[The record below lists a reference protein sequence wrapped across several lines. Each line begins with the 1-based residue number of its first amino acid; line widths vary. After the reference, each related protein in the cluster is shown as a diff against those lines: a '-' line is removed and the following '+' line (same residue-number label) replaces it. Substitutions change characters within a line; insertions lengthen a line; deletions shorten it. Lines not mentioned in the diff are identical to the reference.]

1 MLAVD
6 NRHVAFCEYNSSV
19 ARIICVAVA
28 TLANK
33 KILERASDNDLLLCR
48 KSTSNKTRYRQWFD
62 RCIISKMILKSG
74 SNWLFPVVFSVEI
87 TLSRSP
93 SGNSFEFSHGL
104 TGFLNYALFCLSF
117 CLRLNLKPVK
127 YLTTR
132 IWKSLWYA
140 HFCLIF
146 LQLLSF
152 LLAYIDSYFLQRRIC
167 FLFVSLQFEFC
178 LKGMDYNYKC
188 QQNIMISF
196 GEYHVFIVWLF
207 SNFDKALLKRLSNI
221 ECSVYLMFKACCLSW

>member
-6 NRHVAFCEYNSSV
+6 DCHVAFCEYNGSV

-28 TLANK
+28 TLVK
-33 KILERASDNDLLLCR
+33 KKLLERASDNDLLLCR
-48 KSTSNKTRYRQWFD
+48 KSTSNKTHYRQWFD

-87 TLSRSP
+87 TLSGSH

-132 IWKSLWYA
+132 IWKSL
-140 HFCLIF
+140 FSLNIF
-146 LQLLSF
+146 TTVKFPFSLHWF
-152 LLAYIDSYFLQRRIC
+152 LLFTKKN
-167 FLFVSLQFEFC
+167 LFFVCIFTIWILP
-178 LKGMDYNYKC
+178 
-188 QQNIMISF
+188 
-196 GEYHVFIVWLF
+196 
-207 SNFDKALLKRLSNI
+207 
-221 ECSVYLMFKACCLSW
+221 